1 MKKASIL
8 HDVTFNEGRPHINV
22 LLETSSTKEVRII
35 MREGQV
41 MKKHHAPFPIIVSL
55 FEGAID
61 FGVEGEIHTLQKGD
75 IISLEA
81 NVLHDLTCLKDC
93 IIRLSL
99 SKEDKVE
106 RVESI

>member
-8 HDVTFNEGRPHINV
+8 HDVTFNEVRPHINV
-22 LLETSSTKEVRII
+22 LLETSSTKEIRII

-41 MKKHHAPFPIIVSL
+41 MKKHHAPFPIVISI
-55 FEGAID
+55 FEGTID
-61 FGVEGEIHTLQKGD
+61 FGVEEKVYSLQKGD
-75 IISLEA
+75 ILALEA
-81 NVLHDLTCLKDC
+81 NVPHDLTCLEDC

-99 SKEDKVE
+99 SKKDKVE